1 MEIEDFDYELPEGL
15 IAEEPEK
22 ERDGS
27 RLMVIDKASG
37 SISHRA
43 FPDIMEYLK
52 SGDVLVL
59 NDTKVMRAQLFGRKK
74 TGGRIEVMLVEE
86 RGGPGGKGL
95 WQCMLRPAKGISKG
109 STIFFDEGV
118 EAEVTGVDQQG
129 FRLCA
134 FKGSSPEAIM
144 ERQGSMPLPPY
155 IRRPANAGDTERYQ
169 TVFAR
174 HSGAVAAPTAGLHF
188 TKRLI
193 EKIKN
198 SGVQVLYITLHTGPG
213 TFMPVREKDITR
225 HRLLPERY
233 SISPD
238 TFNAV
243 VSAKKQGRRIL
254 AAGTTVT
261 RALEASASDGFA
273 APALQGK
280 TGLFIY
286 PGYEFKALDGLL
298 TNFHLPRSTLL
309 MLATAFTGHELLMNS
324 YKEAIKQK
332 YRFYSYGDAM
342 LII

>member
-1 MEIEDFDYELPEGL
+1 MEIEGFDYDIPEGL
-15 IAEEPEK
+15 IADGPEK

-27 RLMVIDKASG
+27 RLMVIDKGAG
-37 SISHRA
+37 AISHRA
-43 FPDIMEYLK
+43 FPHIMEYLK
-52 SGDVLVL
+52 RGDVLVL
-59 NDTKVMRAQLFGRKK
+59 NDTRVMQARLFGRKK
-74 TGGRIEVMLVEE
+74 TGGRVEVMLVEE
-86 RGGPGGKGL
+86 CFGPGEKGL

-109 STIFFDEGV
+109 STIFFDEGI
-118 EAEVTGVDQQG
+118 EAEVTGVDRQG

-155 IRRPANAGDTERYQ
+155 IRRPANAQDTERYQ
-169 TVFAR
+169 TVFAEKT
-174 HSGAVAAPTAGLHF
+174 GAVAAPTAGLHF

-193 EKIKN
+193 QDIIGT
-198 SGVQVLYITLHTGPG
+198 GVQVLYITLHTGPG

-225 HRLLPERY
+225 HKLLPERY

-238 TFNAV
+238 TFNAA
-243 VSAKKQGRRIL
+243 VSAKKQGRRII

-261 RALEASASDGFA
+261 RALEASALNGFDR
-273 APALQGK
+273 PALQGK

-286 PGYEFKALDGLL
+286 PGYEFKVIDRLL
-298 TNFHLPRSTLL
+298 TNFHLPRSTLI
-309 MLATAFTGHELLMNS
+309 MLAAAFTGHELLMNG